1 MRGSGNIIGDAQ
13 SGHIRE
19 VGLELY
25 HKLLKDKILE
35 LKSDTST
42 VDNEWS
48 PQINLGLSVLIPEK
62 YMPNLNTRLF
72 YYRQLAYLSSGEELS
87 KIKEEMSERFGE
99 APKEVDHLYNITEL
113 RIICKQLKI
122 EKFDIGNKGL
132 TIKFKNNHFEK
143 TDQLVEF
150 MSQYK
155 YDLKLRSDQTLVY
168 NYQKT
173 SNKDR
178 IYKAFSFAKELQ
190 AL

>member
-1 MRGSGNIIGDAQ
+1 MGSEMC
-13 SGHIRE
+13 IR
-19 VGLELY
+19 
-25 HKLLKDKILE
+25 D
-35 LKSDTST
+35 
-42 VDNEWS
+42 
-48 PQINLGLSVLIPEK
+48 
-62 YMPNLNTRLF
+62 RF
-72 YYRQLAYLSSGEELS
+72 YYRQLAYLSSSEELS

-99 APKEVDHLYNITEL
+99 APKEVEHLYNITEL

>member
-1 MRGSGNIIGDAQ
+1 MQTN
-13 SGHIRE
+13 
-19 VGLELY
+19 V
-25 HKLLKDKILE
+25 
-35 LKSDTST
+35 
-42 VDNEWS
+42 
-48 PQINLGLSVLIPEK
+48 
-62 YMPNLNTRLF
+62 F
-72 YYRQLAYLSSGEELS
+72 
-87 KIKEEMSERFGE
+87 
-99 APKEVDHLYNITEL
+99 
-113 RIICKQLKI
+113 
-122 EKFDIGNKGL
+122 L

-143 TDQLVEF
+143 IDQLVEF

>member
-1 MRGSGNIIGDAQ
+1 M
-13 SGHIRE
+13 
-19 VGLELY
+19 
-25 HKLLKDKILE
+25 
-35 LKSDTST
+35 
-42 VDNEWS
+42 
-48 PQINLGLSVLIPEK
+48 
-62 YMPNLNTRLF
+62 
-72 YYRQLAYLSSGEELS
+72 
-87 KIKEEMSERFGE
+87 
-99 APKEVDHLYNITEL
+99 YNITEL

-178 IYKAFSFAKELQ
+178 IYKAFSLQRNCRHYSRNMGVLSGYKIIELSGIGPGPLCGMLFADLGLRLFVLIEKIPLCLINNQNLILQ
-190 AL
+190 EEVRNLFV

>member
-1 MRGSGNIIGDAQ
+1 
-13 SGHIRE
+13 
-19 VGLELY
+19 
-25 HKLLKDKILE
+25 
-35 LKSDTST
+35 
-42 VDNEWS
+42 
-48 PQINLGLSVLIPEK
+48 
-62 YMPNLNTRLF
+62 
-72 YYRQLAYLSSGEELS
+72 
-87 KIKEEMSERFGE
+87 MSERFGE
-99 APKEVDHLYNITEL
+99 APKEVEHLYNITEL

-143 TDQLVEF
+143 TNQLVEF